1 MSDITKR
8 LDDLEESARALAE
21 LVTGILGVLTDEQRA
36 TVVQVI
42 EEVRSELEENDR

>member
-8 LDDLEESARALAE
+8 LEDLEESALAVAE

-36 TVVQVI
+36 TVVTVI
-42 EEVRSELEENDR
+42 QEVRSELEYER